1 MTKKWDKLFFF
12 RFPNKPDVLVPYE
25 QLEHRKKVLEEYL
38 TNLLKIKIYL
48 HHPETVS

>member
-1 MTKKWDKLFFF
+1 MKKYILLS
-12 RFPNKPDVLVPYE
+12 RFPNKPDMLVPYE
-25 QLEHRKKVLEEYL
+25 QLDLRRKVLEEYL